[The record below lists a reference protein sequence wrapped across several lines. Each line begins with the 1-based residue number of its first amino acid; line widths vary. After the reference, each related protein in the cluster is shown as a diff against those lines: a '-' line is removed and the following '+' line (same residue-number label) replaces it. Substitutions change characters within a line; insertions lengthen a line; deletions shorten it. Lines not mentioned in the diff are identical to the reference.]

1 MENCSGFTHPKD
13 GSPTE
18 RERLPPSIY
27 TAGYFKRVWAVS
39 AKNNQFPTLMSSLYW
54 HEAYLVSARAI
65 LQ

>member
-27 TAGYFKRVWAVS
+27 TAGSFTRVWAVS

-54 HEAYLVSARAI
+54 H
-65 LQ
+65 